1 MLKNRKNI
9 VTFSLTTLACGAVLF
24 ATGCSTLQTK
34 TQSIVSTASTTLET
48 ANAAGAEKYAPETM
62 KSANQYM
69 DKAKAALGENRFID
83 AQKYAEK
90 ATVDSEL
97 AGVQA
102 IKNERSSEIS
112 SLREKIAKLMP

>member
-1 MLKNRKNI
+1 MLKNRINI
-9 VTFSLTTLACGAVLF
+9 GRLSLAMLTVGVVLL

-34 TQSIVSTASTTLET
+34 TQSVVSTASATLET

-62 KSANQYM
+62 KSANKYM
-69 DKAKAALGENRFID
+69 ALAKTALGENRFMD

-102 IKNERSSEIS
+102 VKNERSSEIS
-112 SLREKIAKLMP
+112 SLREKISQLMP